1 MSIFCFRSNA
11 VFRPFV
17 GVIGG
22 LILGSFMFCGCCQE
36 CSTGTPNPFKPA
48 DQTNPAP
55 AEQGNENAP
64 KASQREASPVQTTTG
79 EIKKDTVKSDVPV
92 TLETCGAKVDFNK
105 DGTVKAVDFSHA
117 KLSADSVFND
127 ADLAKLSSAR
137 VVRGSGPIFPAVFKA
152 CGSMNRLTEFLWTGP
167 AADATNFS
175 CLSSK
180 NELKK
185 IRLTGLKTDSIA
197 QVLKTLGSVPVLA
210 ELDVSGTSLDDT
222 DLAPFA
228 IGGFKKL
235 VRLNLYQTGTT
246 DRGVELLVPLAGQ
259 LVWLNLDATAVTDAG
274 SKNIAK
280 FTSLTFLHL
289 GRTAISDVSAGTIG
303 SISSLKKLHVTRTAM
318 TAKGFDVLKEKLPGC
333 EIVTVAADQEK
344 K

>member
-22 LILGSFMFCGCCQE
+22 LILGSFVFCGCCQE
-36 CSTGTPNPFKPA
+36 CSTGTPNSVKPA
-48 DQTNPAP
+48 EQTKPAP
-55 AEQGNENAP
+55 ADQGNENVP
-64 KASQREASPVQTTTG
+64 NTSRRETSPVQTIPE

-105 DGTVKAVDFSHA
+105 DGTVKAVDFSSA
-117 KLSADSVFND
+117 KLSADSVFNE
-127 ADLAKLSSAR
+127 ADLVKLSSAR

-152 CGSMNRLTEFLWTGP
+152 CGSMNRLTEFLWTQP
-167 AADATNFS
+167 AADAKNFDFF
-175 CLSSK
+175 SSK
-180 NELKK
+180 SELKK
-185 IRLTGLKTDSIA
+185 IRLTGLKTDSVA
-197 QVLKTLGSVPVLA
+197 QVVKTLGTVTVLA
-210 ELDVSGTSLDDT
+210 DLDVSGTSLGDT
-222 DLAPFA
+222 DLAQFA
-228 IGGFKKL
+228 VGGFTKL

-246 DRGVELLVPLAGQ
+246 DRGVESLVPLAGQ

-274 SKNIAK
+274 CKHIAK